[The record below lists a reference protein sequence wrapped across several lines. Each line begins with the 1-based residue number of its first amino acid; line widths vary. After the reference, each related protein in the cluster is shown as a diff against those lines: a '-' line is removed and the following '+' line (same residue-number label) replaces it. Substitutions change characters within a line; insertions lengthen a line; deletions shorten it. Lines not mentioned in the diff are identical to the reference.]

1 MATSNSR
8 ERTLIAGAVML
19 ATGLAVG
26 LAAGWGLSRWQAQH
40 AGHAGHAGNA
50 GHAGH
55 AGQANADAPAGQ
67 TTNAVQAAGAAASAP
82 ERKVLYWYD
91 PMVPSQKFD
100 KPGKSPFMDMQLVPK
115 YGDEAGAE
123 GKPGVSVSPQAQQS
137 LGLRVAR
144 AERQA
149 MSSSIDVV
157 GTVMLNEREV
167 SILQSRANG
176 FVERVYG
183 RAPGDVV
190 AAGAP
195 IADVLLP
202 EWLAA
207 QQEFLAVRAT
217 GDATLAAASRQR
229 LVLLGMSHELIEQV
243 ATSGKPQPLVTLT
256 APIGG
261 LIAELMVRQ
270 GMTVGMN
277 MTLARFNGLSTMWVE
292 AAVPEL
298 MAAGVAPGQVAEVRL
313 PATPGQVIRGRVAAV
328 LPETNRETRTLRVRV
343 ELPNPGQRLRAGMF
357 AQVAIKG
364 APQGDA
370 VVVPIESVV
379 RTGKRALV
387 YVLDA
392 PGPSAGRYRPVEVE
406 LGPELG
412 ERIVVRRGIE
422 AGQQVV
428 ASGQFLIDSEASL
441 QGITVRAT
449 PPKAATAE
457 VAPKAATAEVAATAA
472 SAQAG
477 PAAATTVEHEVG
489 GTVIEVERGSI
500 TLDHEAVPAI
510 KWPRMTMPFRLAK
523 PDLAKGFKAGD
534 KVVFRFRQHG
544 DEAILTTIKPLKPQA
559 GTPAATVPTTTPTMR
574 PGAAASKPAPAP
586 TSGTKP

>member
-1 MATSNSR
+1 MNKMSNSK
-8 ERTLIAGAVML
+8 TVLAGAVML
-19 ATGLAVG
+19 ALGL
-26 LAAGWGLSRWQAQH
+26 LAGWGASRLWSDGSH
-40 AGHAGHAGNA
+40 GGKAGTA
-50 GHAGH
+50 
-55 AGQANADAPAGQ
+55 APA
-67 TTNAVQAAGAAASAP
+67 TSAA

-91 PMVPSQKFD
+91 PMVPSQRFD

-115 YGDEAGAE
+115 YADEADAAS
-123 GKPGVSVSPQAQQS
+123 KPGVAVSPQAQQS

-144 AERQA
+144 AERQPV
-149 MSSSIDVV
+149 SSSIDAV
-157 GTVMLNEREV
+157 GTVMLNERDV
-167 SILQSRANG
+167 SILQSRASG
-176 FVERVYG
+176 FVERVYA

-195 IADVLLP
+195 IVDVLLP

-229 LVLLGMSHELIEQV
+229 LVLLGMPAELIEQV
-243 ATSGKPQPLVTLT
+243 ESSGKPQALQTLA

-261 LIAELMVRQ
+261 VITELMVRQ

-277 MTLARFNGLSTMWVE
+277 MTLARINGLATVWVE

-298 MAAGVAPGQVAEVRL
+298 MAAGVAPGQAAEVRL

-328 LPETNRETRTLRVRV
+328 LPEANRETRTLRVRV

-357 AQVAIKG
+357 AQVAIQG

-379 RTGKRALV
+379 RTGRRALV

-392 PGPSAGRYRPVEVE
+392 PGRYRPVEVQ

-412 ERIVVRRGIE
+412 ERIVVRRGLE

-441 QGITVRAT
+441 QGITARAA
-449 PPKAATAE
+449 PPAG
-457 VAPKAATAEVAATAA
+457 AA
-472 SAQAG
+472 SQAAPSPASAPSARTAPTA
-477 PAAATTVEHEVG
+477 PAAAEHEVR
-489 GTVIEVERGSI
+489 GTVVEVERMAI

-510 KWPRMTMPFRLAK
+510 KWPRMTMPFQLAR
-523 PDLAKGFKAGD
+523 PDLAKGLKAGD
-534 KVVFRFRQHG
+534 KVIFRFRQQG
-544 DEAILTTIKPLKPQA
+544 DEAVVTAIN
-559 GTPAATVPTTTPTMR
+559 PA
-574 PGAAASKPAPAP
+574 GAAAGASTPMPPMPQSSAGARR
-586 TSGTKP
+586 